1 MDGSNQSCPEL
12 HIPVYW
18 NYRGCNYPLLA
29 NNKDK
34 EVPKME
40 WIIDNWTTCLAIFWM
55 AEKAVKITPFP
66 YDDILLDI
74 VWSSIKKAVKK

>member
-1 MDGSNQSCPEL
+1 
-12 HIPVYW
+12 
-18 NYRGCNYPLLA
+18 
-29 NNKDK
+29 
-34 EVPKME
+34 ME

-74 VWSSIKKAVKK
+74 VWSGIKKAVKK